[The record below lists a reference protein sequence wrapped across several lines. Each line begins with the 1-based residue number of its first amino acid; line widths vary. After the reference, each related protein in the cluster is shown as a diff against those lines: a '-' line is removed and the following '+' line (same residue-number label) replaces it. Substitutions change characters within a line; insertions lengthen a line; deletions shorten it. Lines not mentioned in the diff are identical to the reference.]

1 MRRSLRIGFVH
12 PQLGVG
18 GAERLVLDAA
28 SCLQQAGHR
37 VTIVTSRLDRDH
49 CFEHARDGTLDVRAY
64 GDFLPLQVAGRL
76 VAPCNIGRTC
86 YAALRLALTRGR
98 FDVIFADL
106 VSQSIAVLRLMTRA
120 RIIFYCHFPD
130 RLLAPQRGGFYRW
143 YRAPIDW
150 SERVTT
156 GMAHLVLVNSRFTA
170 SVMARTFPRLGAPR
184 LLYPGVEVAGPARN
198 GDGADEDTVTMLS
211 ISRFDARKNLGLA
224 IEALAALRP
233 ALAPTIFSRV
243 RLVIAGGLD
252 PLAAEPA
259 RTRNELEAL
268 ARSRGVASQVVFRPS
283 PDDGELRDLLSRC
296 RCVVYTPEY
305 EHFGYGPL
313 EAMAA
318 SRAVV
323 AVNNGGPPETIVDGI
338 TGFLCPPQPEA
349 FATALAILVTDSAR
363 AERMGR
369 AGRERVAG
377 KFSKAAFG
385 AQLEAIVEETVA
397 NSQSFPRG

>member
-1 MRRSLRIGFVH
+1 MRRPLRIGFVH
-12 PQLGVG
+12 PQLGMG

-28 SCLQQAGHR
+28 TCLQQAGHH
-37 VTIVTSRLDRDH
+37 VTIVTSHRDRDH
-49 CFEHARDGTLDVRAY
+49 CFAAARDGAVEVRVY

-76 VAPCNIGRTC
+76 LAPSNIGRAC
-86 YAALRLALTRGR
+86 YAALRLALAREH

-106 VSQSIAVLRLMTRA
+106 VSQSIPILRLTTRA
-120 RIIFYCHFPD
+120 KIIFYCHFPD
-130 RLLAPQRGGFYRW
+130 RLLAPQRGALYRW

-150 SERVTT
+150 SE
-156 GMAHLVLVNSRFTA
+156 GAAIAMAHLVLVNSRFTA

-184 LLYPGVEVAGPARN
+184 LLYPGVEVAGFARN

-211 ISRFDARKNLGLA
+211 IGRFDSRKNLGLA

-233 ALAPTIFSRV
+233 LLSPAIFSGV

-252 PLAAEPA
+252 PRAAEPA
-259 RTRNELEAL
+259 RTRRELEAL
-268 ARSRGVASQVVFRPS
+268 ARRHAVSAQVVFRTS
-283 PDDGELRDLLSRC
+283 PDDGELRDLLSRS

-305 EHFGYGPL
+305 EHFGYVPL

-318 SRAVV
+318 SKAVV

-338 TGFLCPPQPEA
+338 TGFLCPPKPEA
-349 FATALAILVTDSAR
+349 FAAALAVLMTDPAR

-369 AGRERVAG
+369 AGREHVAG

-385 AQLEAIVEETVA
+385 AQLEQIVEEAVI
-397 NSQSFPRG
+397 NSRSIGLE

>member
-37 VTIVTSRLDRDH
+37 VTIVTSHLDREH
-49 CFEHARDGTLDVRAY
+49 CFERARDGSLDVRAY
-64 GDFLPLQVAGRL
+64 GDFLPLQIAGRL
-76 VAPCNIGRTC
+76 LAPCNIGRAC
-86 YAALRLALTRGR
+86 YAASRLALSRDR
-98 FDVIFADL
+98 FDVIFADV
-106 VSQSIAVLRLMTRA
+106 VSQSIPILRLMTRA

-130 RLLAPQRGGFYRW
+130 QLLAPQRGGLYRW

-156 GMAHLVLVNSRFTA
+156 GMADRVLANSRFTA
-170 SVMARTFPRLGAPR
+170 SVMARTFPRLGVPQ
-184 LLYPGVEVAGPARN
+184 LLYPGVEVAGLARN
-198 GDGADEDTVTMLS
+198 GDGADDATITMLS
-211 ISRFDARKNLGLA
+211 IGRFDPRKNVGLA
-224 IEALAALRP
+224 IEALAALERALPP
-233 ALAPTIFSRV
+233 AIFTRL

-252 PLAAEPA
+252 PRAPEPT
-259 RTRNELEAL
+259 RTLRELEAL
-268 ARSRGVASQVVFRPS
+268 ARSRAVAAQVVFRPS
-283 PDDGELRDLLSRC
+283 PDDRELRNLLSRC

-323 AVNNGGPPETIVDGI
+323 AVNNGGPAETIIDGI
-338 TGFLCPPQPEA
+338 TGFLCPPQPSA
-349 FATALAILVTDSAR
+349 FAAALAILASDPAR

-369 AGRERVAG
+369 AGREHVAG

-385 AQLEAIVEETVA
+385 TQLESIVEETVS
-397 NSQSFPRG
+397 NSRRIGLE